1 MLMFGRF
8 LMARPLAAA
17 SFCFA
22 LAAGAATSPAF
33 ADPTPKDVLK
43 IYADIAQA
51 GYTDSLDT
59 ARTLKLAVDSFLAKP
74 TEDNLRGARAAWIA
88 ARIPYMQT
96 EAYRF
101 GNAIVDDWEGKVNSW
116 PLDEGLIDYVSSSYG
131 TDSAENALYT
141 ADVIANKTVVFGGKK
156 LDASKITKEL
166 LADHLQEAGGVEAN
180 VATGYHAVEF
190 LLWGQDLNGTGP
202 GNGNRPASDYNVK
215 KCINGNC
222 ERRAAYL
229 RTVTDLLVD
238 DLAWMA
244 AQWAPGGEARKHLNE
259 GSDEAGLTAIMTGL
273 GSLSY
278 GELAGERM
286 KLGLMIHDPE
296 EEHDCF
302 SDNTHASHFFDAL
315 GIRNVYLGTYRRADR
330 SIVTGPSISDLV
342 KAKSPEV
349 DAEVRAKLDATMN
362 AMNTLY
368 LRALTTESYD
378 QMIGEGN
385 DEGNAVVQHA
395 IDALLDQTK
404 SLERAVAALD
414 LKSIQFEG
422 SDSLDNPQ
430 KVQQESK
437 AASDGGGQ
445 PN

>member
-1 MLMFGRF
+1 MTGRSWT
-8 LMARPLAAA
+8 AVPIAAA
-17 SFCFA
+17 IGLC
-22 LAAGAATSPAF
+22 LASSPAA
-33 ADPTPKDVLK
+33 ADSASKNVIAT
-43 IYADIAQA
+43 YADIALA

-59 ARTLKLAVDSFLAKP
+59 AKTLKLAVDAFLANP
-74 TEDNLRGARAAWIA
+74 TEDNLRAARAAWIA

-101 GNAIVDDWEGKVNSW
+101 GNAIVDDWEGRVNSW
-116 PLDEGLIDYVSSSYG
+116 PLDEGLIDYVASSYG
-131 TDSAENALYT
+131 TESPENALYV
-141 ADVIANKTVVFGGKK
+141 ANVIANPTLTIGGKK

-166 LADHLQEAGGVEAN
+166 LAGTLQEAGGVEAN

-202 GNGNRPASDYNVK
+202 GNGSRPASDFDTKN
-215 KCINGNC
+215 CTNGNC
-222 ERRAAYL
+222 DRRAQYL
-229 RTVTDLLVD
+229 HAVTDLLVD
-238 DLAWMA
+238 DLTWMA
-244 AQWAPGGEARKHLNE
+244 AQWAGGGEARKSLVD

-315 GIRNVYLGTYRRADR
+315 GIRNVYLGTYRRIDR
-330 SIVTGPSISDLV
+330 SLVAGPSISDLV
-342 KAKSPEV
+342 KAKAPEV
-349 DAEVRAKLDATMN
+349 DAEVRAKLDATMD
-362 AMNTLY
+362 AMNAIY

-385 DEGNAVVQHA
+385 DAGNAVVERV
-395 IDALLDQTK
+395 IEALLDQTK
-404 SLERAVAALD
+404 SIERAVAALD
-414 LKSIQFEG
+414 LKSIEFEG
-422 SDSLDNPQ
+422 SDSLDSPG
-430 KVQQESK
+430 KVQGDSA
-437 AASDGGGQ
+437 AASEGEAK

>member
-1 MLMFGRF
+1 L
-8 LMARPLAAA
+8 
-17 SFCFA
+17 S
-22 LAAGAATSPAF
+22 
-33 ADPTPKDVLK
+33 
-43 IYADIAQA
+43 
-51 GYTDSLDT
+51 
-59 ARTLKLAVDSFLAKP
+59 
-74 TEDNLRGARAAWIA
+74 
-88 ARIPYMQT
+88 
-96 EAYRF
+96 
-101 GNAIVDDWEGKVNSW
+101 
-116 PLDEGLIDYVSSSYG
+116 
-131 TDSAENALYT
+131 
-141 ADVIANKTVVFGGKK
+141 
-156 LDASKITKEL
+156 
-166 LADHLQEAGGVEAN
+166 DHLQEAGGVEAN

-202 GNGNRPASDYNVK
+202 GNGNRPASDYDLK
-215 KCINGNC
+215 KCTHGNC
-222 ERRAAYL
+222 ARRADYL

-244 AQWAPGGEARKHLNE
+244 AQWAPGGEARKHLID

-330 SIVTGPSISDLV
+330 SLVSGPSISELV

-349 DAEVRAKLDATMN
+349 DAEVRAKLDATMD

-368 LRALTTESYD
+368 LRARTTESYD

-404 SLERAVAALD
+404 SLERAVATLD
-414 LKSIQFEG
+414 LKSITFEG
-422 SDSLDNPQ
+422 SDSLDNPS
-430 KVQQESK
+430 KVQGDS
-437 AASDGGGQ
+437 AAAGDGGTK

>member
-1 MLMFGRF
+1 MFERF
-8 LMARPLAAA
+8 AFARPLAAA
-17 SFCFA
+17 TLSLA
-22 LAAGAATSPAF
+22 LAAGTGASPAF
-33 ADPTPKDVLK
+33 ADPAPKDVLK
-43 IYADIAQA
+43 IHADIAQA
-51 GYTDSLDT
+51 AYGDSLDT
-59 ARTLKLAVDSFLAKP
+59 AHTLKLAVDAFLTEP

-96 EAYRF
+96 EAFRF
-101 GNAIVDDWEGKVNSW
+101 GNAIVDDWEGRVNSW

-131 TDSAENALYT
+131 TESAENDLYT
-141 ADVIANKTVVFGGKK
+141 ANVIANKTLIIGGKK
-156 LDASKITKEL
+156 LDTSKITKEL

-180 VATGYHAVEF
+180 VATGYHAIEF

-202 GNGNRPASDYNVK
+202 GNGNRPASDYDVK
-215 KCINGNC
+215 KCTNGNC
-222 ERRAAYL
+222 ERRAEYL
-229 RTVTDLLVD
+229 RAATDLLVD

-244 AQWAPGGEARKHLNE
+244 AQWAPGGEARKHIMD

-315 GIRNVYLGTYRRADR
+315 GIRNVYLGSYRRADR
-330 SIVTGPSISDLV
+330 SLVTGPSISDLV

-349 DAEVRAKLDATMN
+349 DAEVRAKLDATME
-362 AMNTLY
+362 AMNALY
-368 LRALTTESYD
+368 LRALTIESYD
-378 QMIGEGN
+378 QMIGEDN
-385 DEGNAVVQHA
+385 DAGHAVVQHA

-414 LKSIQFEG
+414 LKSIKFEG
-422 SDSLDNPQ
+422 SDSLDAPD

-437 AASDGGGQ
+437 AASDGGGEQ
-445 PN
+445 H

>member
-1 MLMFGRF
+1 MFGRF
-8 LMARPLAAA
+8 AFARPLAAA
-17 SFCFA
+17 TICFA
-22 LAAGAATSPAF
+22 LAASAAASPAS
-33 ADPTPKDVLK
+33 ADPTPKDVIK
-43 IYADIAQA
+43 VYADIAQA
-51 GYTDSLDT
+51 AYTDSLST
-59 ARTLKLAVDSFLAKP
+59 ARTLKLAVDAFLAKS
-74 TEDNLRGARAAWIA
+74 TEDNFRAARAAWIA
-88 ARIPYMQT
+88 ALIPYMQT
-96 EAYRF
+96 EAFRF
-101 GNAIVDDWEGKVNSW
+101 GNAIVDDWEGRVNSW

-131 TDSAENALYT
+131 NVSAENELYT
-141 ADVIANKTVVFGGKK
+141 ANVIANKTLIIGGKK
-156 LDASKITKEL
+156 LDTSKITKEL

-180 VATGYHAVEF
+180 VATGYHAIEF

-202 GNGNRPASDYNVK
+202 GNGNRPATDYDLK
-215 KCINGNC
+215 KCSNGNC
-222 ERRAAYL
+222 DRRAEYL
-229 RTVTDLLVD
+229 RTATDLLVD

-244 AQWAPGGEARKHLNE
+244 AQWAPGGEARKHLLN

-342 KAKSPEV
+342 TAKSPEV
-349 DAEVRAKLDATMN
+349 DAEVRAKLDATMD
-362 AMNTLY
+362 AMNALY

-385 DEGNAVVQHA
+385 DAGNAVVQHA

-404 SLERAVAALD
+404 SLERAVATLD
-414 LKSIQFEG
+414 LKAIKFEG
-422 SDSLDNPQ
+422 SDSLDNPD
-430 KVQQESK
+430 KVQPESK
-437 AASDGGGQ
+437 AASDGGGEAH
-445 PN
+445 

>member
-1 MLMFGRF
+1 MFQRF
-8 LMARPLAAA
+8 AFARPLAAA
-17 SFCFA
+17 TLSLA
-22 LAAGAATSPAF
+22 LAAGTEASPAF
-33 ADPTPKDVLK
+33 ADPAPKDVLK

-51 GYTDSLDT
+51 AYGDSLDT
-59 ARTLKLAVDSFLAKP
+59 AHTLKLAVDAFLTEP
-74 TEDNLRGARAAWIA
+74 TEDNLRGVRAAWIA

-96 EAYRF
+96 EAFRF
-101 GNAIVDDWEGKVNSW
+101 GNAIVDDWEGRVNSW

-131 TDSAENALYT
+131 TESAENDLYT
-141 ADVIANKTVVFGGKK
+141 ANVIANKTLIIGGKK
-156 LDASKITKEL
+156 LDTSKITKEL

-180 VATGYHAVEF
+180 VATGYHAIEF

-202 GNGNRPASDYNVK
+202 GNGNRPASDYDVK
-215 KCINGNC
+215 KCTNGNC
-222 ERRAAYL
+222 ERRAEYL
-229 RTVTDLLVD
+229 RAATDLLVD

-244 AQWAPGGEARKHLNE
+244 AQWAPGGEARKHIMD

-315 GIRNVYLGTYRRADR
+315 GIRNVYLGSYRRADR
-330 SIVTGPSISDLV
+330 SLVTGPSISDLV

-349 DAEVRAKLDATMN
+349 DAEVRAKLDATME
-362 AMNTLY
+362 AMNALY
-368 LRALTTESYD
+368 LRALTIESYD
-378 QMIGEGN
+378 QMIGEDN
-385 DEGNAVVQHA
+385 DAGNAVVQHA

-414 LKSIQFEG
+414 LKSIKFEG
-422 SDSLDNPQ
+422 SDSLDAPD
-430 KVQQESK
+430 KMQQESK
-437 AASDGGGQ
+437 AASDGGGEQ
-445 PN
+445 H